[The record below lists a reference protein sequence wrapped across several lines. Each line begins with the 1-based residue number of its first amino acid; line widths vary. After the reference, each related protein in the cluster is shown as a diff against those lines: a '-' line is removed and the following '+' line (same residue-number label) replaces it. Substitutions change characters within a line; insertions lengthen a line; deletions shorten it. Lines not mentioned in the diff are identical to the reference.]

1 MVPPREIWG
10 RLQRLRDAI
19 NSECALIIQ
28 NTDRYYFSGTLMGEF
43 VFLGKDETTLYCRK
57 ACERAERETPLP
69 LKYGRLSSLKGV
81 SDLKTI
87 GVEFDILPVSI
98 FFYLKKLFPN
108 SDFFDISGTIR
119 NLRSVKS
126 DYEIGKIKKAAHIAD
141 AGMEH
146 ASKIVR
152 PGMREI
158 DLAASIEKKMREE
171 GHQGLVRSR
180 EFGYELFYGHIL
192 SGKNGAMPSFLDS
205 PTGGKGL
212 SPAMPQGA
220 GYKKI
225 RKDEPVL
232 VDYVGVWEG
241 YIADESRIFSCG
253 KLPARLQ
260 DALDA
265 SCTIQEWMEKNL
277 SAGRVPHDIF
287 LEAQEEARIA
297 GVEKNFLGLKE
308 KIKFVGHGVGLEL
321 DELPVLASGYVTP
334 LEKSMTIASEPKFI
348 FSSGVVGV
356 EDTFLV
362 GEKRAERL
370 TRFPR

>member
-19 NSECALIIQ
+19 ISECALIFQ
-28 NTDRYYFSGTLMGEF
+28 NADRYYFSGTLMGEF
-43 VFLGKDETTLYCRK
+43 IFLGKDEISLYCRK

-69 LKYGRLSSLKGV
+69 LKYGRMNSLKKIG
-81 SDLKTI
+81 DLKTI
-87 GVEFDILPVSI
+87 GIEFDVLPISI

-108 SDFFDISGTIR
+108 SDFIDISGIIR

-126 DYEIGKIKKAAHIAD
+126 NYEIGKIRKAAHIVD
-141 AGMEH
+141 LGMKH
-146 ASKIVR
+146 ASEIIH
-152 PGMREI
+152 PGMCEI

-180 EFGYELFYGHIL
+180 SFGYELFYGHIL

-205 PTGGKGL
+205 PTGGQGL

-225 RKDEPVL
+225 RKNEPVL

-241 YIADESRIFSCG
+241 YIADESRIFKCG
-253 KLPARLQ
+253 KLSPRLQ

-265 SCTIQEWMEKNL
+265 SCTIQRWIEKSL
-277 SAGRVPHDIF
+277 SAEEIPQDIF
-287 LEAQEEARIA
+287 CGAQEIAKIA
-297 GVEKNFLGLKE
+297 GFEKNFLGLKE

-321 DELPVLASGYVTP
+321 DELPVLASGCIMP
-334 LEKSMTIASEPKFI
+334 LKNRMTIASEPKFI
-348 FSSGVVGV
+348 FNSGVVGV

-362 GEKRAERL
+362 GKKKAERL
-370 TRFPR
+370 TRFPQ

>member
-10 RLQRLRDAI
+10 RLKRLRDAI

-57 ACERAERETPLP
+57 ACERAEGETPLP
-69 LKYGRLSSLKGV
+69 LKYGRLSSLKEIG
-81 SDLKTI
+81 DLKTI

-98 FFYLKKLFPN
+98 FFYLKKLFPY

-126 DYEIGKIKKAAHIAD
+126 DYEIGKIRKAARIAD

-146 ASKIVR
+146 ASKIIR

-205 PTGGKGL
+205 PTGGQGL

-220 GYKKI
+220 GFKKI
-225 RKDEPVL
+225 RKNEPVL

-241 YIADESRIFSCG
+241 YIADESRIFICG
-253 KLPARLQ
+253 KLPVRLQ

-265 SCTIQEWMEKNL
+265 SCTIQRWMEKNL
-277 SAGRVPHDIF
+277 SAGGVPQDIF
-287 LEAQEEARIA
+287 LEAQEGARIA
-297 GVEKNFLGLKE
+297 GFEKNFLGLKE

-370 TRFPR
+370 TRFSQ